1 MGLFDSIPTKV
12 LKASPPQFQATA
24 DHAVDLV
31 LLEDQDILQNAVTRE
46 AYAGVVLAS
55 LALVSHEVTNAWSA
69 SDLREITRLAQT
81 ASARLSPELKER
93 ATLRLRDVASLWN
106 MNWNERGTEA

>member
-46 AYAGVVLAS
+46 AYVGVILGS
-55 LALVSHEVTNAWSA
+55 LALTSHEIMKAWSA
-69 SDLREITRLAQT
+69 SDLREITRLSQKA
-81 ASARLSPELKER
+81 AARLSPMAKER
-93 ATLRLRDVASLWN
+93 ATERLRWMASHWN
-106 MNWNERGTEA
+106 MNWNERVG